1 MSEAYPFEI
10 RDADDAA
17 AESPHTFFIPSRDER
32 VAIDIGD
39 IVKLGFEYL
48 WDIEEYGGE
57 RMWVKVT
64 GKRGL
69 RYVGVLDNEPW
80 EKGLEVGLELEFG
93 IEHIL
98 DIDWA
103 IPENHPPRVPHRTY
117 YERCMVDD
125 CVVEDGVRVEYLY
138 REQPDMG
145 EEGDAYPDSGWRIRG
160 EQGEQSDA
168 EMENRSASYLALGVV
183 LNRDDS
189 FLHLLDEPEGAAFM
203 RNFETC
209 GYDRLD

>member
-1 MSEAYPFEI
+1 MNEAFPFEL

-17 AESPHTFFIPSRDER
+17 AESPYTFFIPNREER
-32 VAIDIGD
+32 VAVDVGD
-39 IVKLGFEYL
+39 FVKLGFEYL
-48 WDIEEYGGE
+48 WEIEEYGGE

-64 GKRGL
+64 SKRGL
-69 RYVGVLDNEPW
+69 RYAGVLNNDPC
-80 EKGLEVGLELEFG
+80 EKGLEIGLELEFG
-93 IEHIL
+93 IEHVL

-103 IPENHPPRVPHRTY
+103 NPENHPPRVPHRTY
-117 YERCMVDD
+117 YERCLVDD

-145 EEGDAYPDSGWRIRG
+145 EESDAYPDSGWRIRG
-160 EQGEQSDA
+160 EQGEQSDV
-168 EMENRSASYLALGVV
+168 EFENRSASHLALGVV